1 MSQSLK
7 DVVRA
12 GIAGRLAATNSLEFD
27 GIAAFKTPE
36 KEQKEEAEGS
46 RSPLDNGPRTWT
58 QGAAEEP
65 SSEEI
70 QIMIQTQETK
80 QDESEA
86 PGPEQLQEVDAQPA
100 DQDPDHEKVV
110 AACPEAPDPGQPKQ
124 QEEIERKDTT
134 EFEATDPEDEVEAAK
149 VERAKKRPAA
159 AGIASGAKKQK
170 MDPNPKPKSK
180 PILKRPSASSA
191 PEERPAEKKTAA
203 KKTEKKNAAEKQ
215 PAAKKPAAKEQ
226 EPKNEAE
233 SKEPLD
239 TLQGSVLPMACWRWS
254 EPEDE
259 DAPHV
264 REFVSGD
271 WKAEASNTL
280 RRFDSK

>member
-12 GIAGRLAATNSLEFD
+12 GVAGRLAAANSLELD

-46 RSPLDNGPRTWT
+46 RSPLNSGPGATDSLPD
-58 QGAAEEP
+58 GAAEEP

-86 PGPEQLQEVDAQPA
+86 PGAGQPQEVDGHHA
-100 DQDPDHEKVV
+100 DQDPDHEKV
-110 AACPEAPDPGQPKQ
+110 AGCPEAPEPKE
-124 QEEIERKDTT
+124 QEKIERKDTT
-134 EFEATDPEDEVEAAK
+134 EFEATDHEDEVEAM
-149 VERAKKRPAA
+149 VEGAKKRPAA
-159 AGIASGAKKQK
+159 AGVASGAKKQK
-170 MDPNPKPKSK
+170 MNPNPKPKSK

-191 PEERPAEKKTAA
+191 PEKRPAEKKTAA

-233 SKEPLD
+233 SKEPMD